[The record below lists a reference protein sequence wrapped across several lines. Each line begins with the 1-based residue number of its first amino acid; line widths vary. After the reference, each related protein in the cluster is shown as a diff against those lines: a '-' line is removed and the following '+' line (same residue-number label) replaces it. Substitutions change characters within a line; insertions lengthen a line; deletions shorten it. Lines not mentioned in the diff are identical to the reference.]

1 MHVPATVCDMQT
13 PVPGTLRILHLSDT
27 HLTGDG
33 ALHQG
38 TVDTTAALGALLEHL
53 DAVPGVGLVVIS
65 GDVSEDGSPES
76 YQTVRRMVGGWA
88 ERHGAA
94 FVTVPGNHDQRAG
107 FRQVL
112 VNGHVLGEGGQPLM
126 HTMEH
131 HDPSVPVR
139 GQSVVA
145 GRRIV
150 TVDTSVPGAGYGELS
165 ESVLEH
171 LRTVL
176 AEPSEHGSVV
186 VLHHPPLPAP
196 TSLHDA
202 LKLRNPEDLA
212 EVLRGTD
219 VRIVL
224 GGHYHQHFA
233 GSLAGVPVLV
243 APGVA
248 NDNDVAGPYEQETAL
263 VGTGALVVDLAADG
277 SLWSTPVR
285 LPRPDAD
292 QQALHLDAEASARIA
307 EAFGPA

>member
-1 MHVPATVCDMQT
+1 MQPPA
-13 PVPGTLRILHLSDT
+13 PGTLRILHLSDT

-33 ALHQG
+33 SLHQG
-38 TVDTTAALGALLEHL
+38 TVDTTAALTALLDHVDGIE
-53 DAVPGVGLVVIS
+53 GVGLVVVS

-76 YQTVRRMVGGWA
+76 YTTALDTVGGWA

-107 FRQVL
+107 FRRVL
-112 VNGHVLGEGGQPLM
+112 FDGHVLGDGGGPLM

-139 GQSVVA
+139 GQSLVA

-165 ESVLEH
+165 TAALDH
-171 LRTVL
+171 LRSAL
-176 AEPSEHGSVV
+176 AEPAPHGSVV

-212 EVLRGTD
+212 GVLRGTD
-219 VRIVL
+219 VRVVL
-224 GGHYHQHFA
+224 GGHYHHHFA
-233 GSLAGVPVLV
+233 GSLGGVPVLV

-248 NDNDVAGPYEQETAL
+248 NDNDVAGPYAEETAL
-263 VGTGALVVDLAADG
+263 IGTGALVVDLAEDG
-277 SLWSTPVR
+277 STWSTPVR

-292 QQALHLDAEASARIA
+292 RRALHLDAGSAARIA
-307 EAFGPA
+307 EAFGPS